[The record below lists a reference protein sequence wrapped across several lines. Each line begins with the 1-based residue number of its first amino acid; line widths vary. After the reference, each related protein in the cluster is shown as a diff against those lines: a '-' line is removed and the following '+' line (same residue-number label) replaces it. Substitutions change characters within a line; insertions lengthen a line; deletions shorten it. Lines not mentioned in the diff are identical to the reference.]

1 MRADARVQAAIDI
14 LEQVLD
20 HGLAAD
26 RALKAWGVAHRFAGS
41 GDRRAIAD
49 HVYAALRATKG
60 QGARTAMLAGLAAQ
74 GLDPATLFTGAQHAP
89 SPLTPDE
96 LTSHP
101 AATPAWLMD
110 QFTRAW
116 GSRTADELTALNQ
129 RAPLDL
135 RVNTLKTTRD
145 AAIEALATE
154 GIIADPLEHPTA
166 LRVIAG
172 SVDVESSAAYAQGLI
187 EIQDAGSQI
196 VASLA
201 GAQPN
206 HTVLDLC
213 CGAGGKTLALAAHMN
228 NTGRILA
235 ADTAAVRLKRLIP
248 RAARAGVTIA
258 TTQLLTEDWTAHPS
272 PFADTFDRVIIDAPC
287 SGSGTWR
294 RNPETRARLTQDSIS
309 ALNRLQAQILTAAAP
324 LVKQGGLL
332 LYITCSVLPAECED
346 IAAAFAAA
354 HPHFTPGPHT
364 RLSPA
369 ATGTDGFFAAPFTR
383 Q

>member
-14 LEQVLD
+14 LEQVLN

-26 RALKAWGVAHRFAGS
+26 RALKAWGQAHRFAGS

-49 HVYAALRATKG
+49 HVYVALRSAEG
-60 QGARTAMLAGLAAQ
+60 QGARAAMLAGLHAQ

-89 SPLTPDE
+89 APLTPE
-96 LTSHP
+96 EQTAAP
-101 AATPAWLMD
+101 ATPEWLMD

-116 GSRTADELTALNQ
+116 GDNVAAELAALNQ

-145 AAIEALATE
+145 AAIEALAAE

-166 LRVIAG
+166 LRVTAG

-187 EIQDAGSQI
+187 EIQDTGSQI
-196 VASLA
+196 VSSLA
-201 GAQPN
+201 DARPGQ
-206 HTVLDLC
+206 TVLDLC
-213 CGAGGKTLALAAHMN
+213 CGAGGKTLALAAAMA

-248 RAARAGVTIA
+248 RAVRAGVTIA
-258 TTQLLTEDWTAHPS
+258 TTQLLTEDWTANPS
-272 PFADTFDRVIIDAPC
+272 PFTGTFDRVIIDAPC

-294 RNPETRARLTQDSIS
+294 RNPETRARLTPDSIA
-309 ALNRLQAQILTAAAP
+309 ALNRLQTDILTAAAP
-324 LVKQGGLL
+324 LVNPGGLL

-346 IAAAFAAA
+346 IAHAFLSA
-354 HPHFTPGPHT
+354 HPHFTAAPFT

-369 ATGTDGFFAAPFTR
+369 TTGTDGFFAAVLTR